1 MLHILLCSCV
11 SSWVFLA
18 WPFQGQQSWHIIA
31 CFVWRGHCII
41 CLIPLMCVCSCLEI
55 LCLLIN
61 PKWFHTH
68 PNSSLDQ
75 PLCCIS
81 SNCVH
86 LDMVCTSNRPI
97 WCSLGIMWQT
107 LVATHG
113 SIISCDTT
121 NNYLTGTSMACAEGA
136 ESADS
141 VVAEIDSL
149 LVRKNLDDRISTDH
163 KKETEWEL

>member
-1 MLHILLCSCV
+1 M
-11 SSWVFLA
+11 FT
-18 WPFQGQQSWHIIA
+18 GY
-31 CFVWRGHCII
+31 
-41 CLIPLMCVCSCLEI
+41 
-55 LCLLIN
+55 N
-61 PKWFHTH
+61 
-68 PNSSLDQ
+68 
-75 PLCCIS
+75 
-81 SNCVH
+81 
-86 LDMVCTSNRPI
+86 
-97 WCSLGIMWQT
+97 T

-163 KKETEWEL
+163 KKETE